1 MKFWKNLRQGDPKPQ
16 VQAIQL
22 QSVALQRDV
31 KIDLYLP
38 AGYEQA
44 VGQEFSL
51 LIFNDGQDLPRM
63 QFSGILEKYY
73 QHHEAPPMIVAGVY
87 TSDARIREYGTGRQA
102 DYKGRGDLAG
112 IYTRFLVDELLPYLN
127 RHYPLSDLPEHRA
140 IAGFSLGG
148 LSAFDIGW
156 ARPDLF
162 GVIGVFSGSFWWRW
176 SAVRPEDPDAD
187 RIMHDI
193 IRNTAAVPSGQRYW
207 FQCGTLDETDDRNGN
222 GIIDSIDDTNDLI
235 RALHDK
241 NIPESAIKYLEIAGG
256 RHEPHT
262 WGEAMPDFLRWFTRV

>member
-1 MKFWKNLRQGDPKPQ
+1 
-16 VQAIQL
+16 
-22 QSVALQRDV
+22 
-31 KIDLYLP
+31 
-38 AGYEQA
+38 
-44 VGQEFSL
+44 
-51 LIFNDGQDLPRM
+51 
-63 QFSGILEKYY
+63 
-73 QHHEAPPMIVAGVY
+73 MIVAGVH
-87 TSDARIREYGTGRQA
+87 TSGARIREYGTARQA

-112 IYTRFLVDELLPYLN
+112 VYTKFLVSELLPYLN
-127 RHYPLSDLPEHRA
+127 RHYTLSDLPEHRA

-176 SAVRPEDPDAD
+176 SAVHPEDPDAD

-193 IRNTAAVPSGQRYW
+193 IFKTVQAPPAQRYW

-235 RALHDK
+235 LALQGK
-241 NIPESAIKYLEIAGG
+241 GVPESAIRYLEVAGG

-262 WGEAMPDFLRWFTRV
+262 WGEVMPDFLRWAT